1 MRKLTCW
8 LIANFFVFTL
18 CLGQDI
24 EISGRVI
31 DSLGSPIANASVKV
45 VNSKRGTTTD
55 NNGNF
60 KLRTSIGTRLLI
72 SSVGF
77 DPQEFIAAPNL
88 TATLSLR
95 NNQLSEVVVT
105 ALGIRREKK
114 ALGYAVSTIGKK
126 ELEQRPEGDIAR
138 VLNGKAPG
146 VNILNTSGLSG
157 SGTNIII
164 RGVSSITGGATPLF
178 VVDGVPFDAGTN
190 SQRDFRFGNETS
202 SRFLDLDPNSIESID
217 VLKGLSA
224 TTLYGEY
231 GRNGVILITTKN
243 GGGRRINKKAEVTVD
258 QSFFVNNVANLPDY
272 QDNWGGGID
281 QVATGAFSN
290 WGAKITAPV
299 TQIPHL
305 YDRPEINGV
314 FPQFKG
320 ALYDYKPYNSVEN
333 FYRTGLIS
341 STSVNLAGSGN
352 NVGYNMNYGYLDDEG
367 FTPGN
372 RLIRNNFGFG
382 GNAKLSN
389 NITASATF
397 NYTLSDFK
405 SPPTG
410 YSTGSG
416 AVNGSSAFGDLF
428 YTPRTVDLMG
438 LPYQNPVTGAAV
450 YYRADNGIQNPRWTV
465 ENAFVRQR
473 VNRTFGN
480 AQLRYGIAKGL
491 TLAYRLGYDRYTEDH
506 MQAQNKGGSDG
517 NVNGFYR
524 TVRGINNI
532 WDHTLI
538 ANYTTQINSDWSLNI
553 DAGAN
558 SREDQYEQSGVTST
572 QQLVFGL
579 LDHSNFISKST
590 LGDNFGTSLLDLDF
604 AVNQQNIGVFA
615 QAQVSHKEWLFMNIG
630 ARNSWTTALEKGN
643 NSLLYPSVSVSF
655 IPSSALS
662 FLQTSKTI
670 NYLKFRA
677 GYSTSASFPSPYTTR
692 PVLDILN
699 SQFVTSN
706 GTVINSNR
714 LSRRAP
720 NPDLVPELISEIEF
734 GTEMRFINNRASI
747 DLTLY
752 HRSSKDQILDQDLDP
767 ATGFDV
773 KTINAGR
780 LTNKGIE
787 LALGY
792 AVVKSKS
799 VTWQLDGN
807 FTLNRSEVSEMPD
820 EITQIVLAGFSNRG
834 TIAKNGYPLGMLYGS
849 YIPRE
854 AKTGDRIV
862 DQATGYY
869 KVSPDSKIIGDPNPD
884 YRIVGISTLTVKGVS
899 FRMQWDY
906 TKGGDMY
913 AITPQILV
921 ARGVTKDTDFDR
933 TLSFIYPGVDPNGN
947 KNTIQLPASTAFFD
961 ASLATDEQFIF
972 DATVVRLREVALSY
986 SIPQALLQKLPFGNV
1001 SLTVSGTNLFYKAPY
1016 FPKYTRFDPET
1027 SSLGVSSSRGF
1038 EYATAPSSRR
1048 IGASLR
1054 FTF

>member
-18 CLGQDI
+18 CFGQDV
-24 EISGRVI
+24 EISGRVT
-31 DSLGSPIANASVKV
+31 DSLGLPLANASVKV

-55 NNGNF
+55 NNGYF
-60 KLRTSIGTRLLI
+60 KLRAAIGTRLQI
-72 SSVGF
+72 SSIGF
-77 DPQEFIAAPNL
+77 DPQEFIAEPNL
-88 TATLSLR
+88 SATLSLR
-95 NNQLSEVVVT
+95 NNSLSEVVVT

-126 ELEQRPEGDIAR
+126 ELEQRPDGDIAR

-164 RGVSSITGGATPLF
+164 RGVSSITGNATPLF
-178 VVDGVPFDAGTN
+178 VVDGVPFDGGTN
-190 SQRDFRFGNETS
+190 EQNDFRYGNQTS
-202 SRFLDLDPNSIESID
+202 SRFLDIDPNSIESID

-231 GRNGVILITTKN
+231 GRNGVVLITTKN
-243 GGGRRINKKAEVTVD
+243 GANRRVNRKAEITVD
-258 QSFFVNNVANLPDY
+258 QSFFINQVANLPEY
-272 QDNWGGGID
+272 QDSYGGGID
-281 QVATGAFSN
+281 NVATPAFSN
-290 WGAKITAPV
+290 FGAKITDPV

-305 YDRPEINGV
+305 YDRADLNGV
-314 FPQFKG
+314 FPEFKG

-333 FYRTGLIS
+333 FYETGLIS
-341 STSVNLAGSGN
+341 STSINLAGSGT
-352 NVGYNMNYGYLDDEG
+352 NVGYNMNYGYLSDEG

-372 RLIRNNFGFG
+372 RLLRNTFGFG
-382 GNAKLSN
+382 GNAKLNN

-397 NYTLSDFK
+397 NYTINDFK

-410 YSTGSG
+410 YSSGSG
-416 AVNGSSAFGDLF
+416 AVNGVSAFGDLF

-438 LPYQNPVTGAAV
+438 LPFQNPVTGAAV
-450 YYRADNGIQNPRWTV
+450 YYRADNAIQNPRWTV
-465 ENAFVRQR
+465 ANSFVSQK
-473 VNRTFGN
+473 VNRVFGN
-480 AQLRYGIAKGL
+480 AQLRYAIAKGL
-491 TLAYRLGYDRYTEDH
+491 NLTYRLGYDKYTEDH
-506 MQAQNKGGSDG
+506 VQAQNKGGSDG
-517 NVNGFYR
+517 PVNGLYR
-524 TVRGINNI
+524 TIRVVKSI

-538 ANYTTQINSDWSLNI
+538 ANYSRSLNNDWSVNV
-553 DAGAN
+553 DAGVN
-558 SREDQYEQSGVTST
+558 SREDDYDQSGVNST

-579 LDHSNFISKST
+579 FDHSNFTSKST
-590 LGDNFGTSLLDLDF
+590 LGDNNIDLDW
-604 AVNQQNIGVFA
+604 VERQQNIGVFA
-615 QAQVSHKEWLFMNIG
+615 QAQVNYKEWLFVNLG

-655 IPSSALS
+655 IPTSAISALNAS
-662 FLQTSKTI
+662 NTI

-677 GYSTSASFPSPYTTR
+677 GYSTSASFPDPYTTR
-692 PVLDILN
+692 PVLDILSN
-699 SQFVTSN
+699 TFVSAN

-714 LSRRAP
+714 LNRRAP
-720 NPDLVPELISEIEF
+720 NPDLVPELINEVEV
-734 GTEMRFINNRASI
+734 GMEMRFINNRASI

-752 HRSSKDQILDQDLDP
+752 NRSSKDQILDQDLDP

-773 KTINAGR
+773 KTINAGK
-780 LTNKGIE
+780 LNNKGIE
-787 LALGY
+787 LAVGY
-792 AVVKSKS
+792 AVVKSKNI
-799 VTWQLDGN
+799 TWQLDGN
-807 FTLNRSEVSEMPD
+807 FSMNRSEVSDMPE
-820 EITQIVLAGFSNRG
+820 EITQIVLAGFTNRG
-834 TIAKNGYPLGMLYGS
+834 TIAQNGQPLGVLYGS

-854 AKTGDRIV
+854 AKTGERIV
-862 DQATGYY
+862 NQATGYY
-869 KVSPDSKIIGDPNPD
+869 LVSPDSKIIGDPNPD
-884 YRIVGISTLTVKGVS
+884 FRLVGISTLSYKGLS

-913 AITPQILV
+913 AVTPQILV
-921 ARGVTKDTDFDR
+921 ARGVTKDTDVDR
-933 TLSFIYPGVDPNGN
+933 ALSFIYPGVDENGN
-947 KNTIQLPASTAFFD
+947 KNMFQLSSSTAFFD
-961 ASLATDEQFIF
+961 GSLNADEQYIF
-972 DATVVRLREVALSY
+972 DATIVRLRELALSY
-986 SIPQALLQKLPFGNV
+986 SLPQSLLQKLPFGNV

>member
-8 LIANFFVFTL
+8 LIANLFLFAL
-18 CLGQDI
+18 CFGQES
-24 EISGRVI
+24 EITGRVT
-31 DSLGSPIANASVKV
+31 DSLGLPISNASIKV
-45 VNSKRGTTTD
+45 INSKRGTTSD
-55 NNGNF
+55 NNGYF
-60 KLRTSIGTRLLI
+60 KLKTTPGTRLQI
-72 SSVGF
+72 SSVGY
-77 DPQEFIAAPNL
+77 DPQEFIAAPDL
-88 TATLSLR
+88 TARLSIKSNSL
-95 NNQLSEVVVT
+95 NEVVVT

-164 RGVSSITGGATPLF
+164 RGVSSITGSATPLF

-190 SQRDFRFGNETS
+190 AQSDFRFANQTS
-202 SRFLDLDPNSIESID
+202 SRFLDIDPNSIESID

-231 GRNGVILITTKN
+231 GRNGVVLITTKN
-243 GGGRRINKKAEVTVD
+243 GANRRVNKKAEITVD
-258 QSFFVNNVANLPDY
+258 QSFFINNVANLPDY
-272 QDNWGGGID
+272 QDSWGGGID
-281 QVATGAFSN
+281 NVATPAFSN
-290 WGAKITAPV
+290 FGAKITDPV

-305 YDRPEINGV
+305 YDRADVTAV
-314 FPQFKG
+314 FPEFRG

-333 FYRTGLIS
+333 FYRTGVIS

-352 NVGYNMNYGYLDDEG
+352 NTGYNMNYGYLSDEG

-372 RLIRNNFGFG
+372 KLIRNTFGLG

-397 NYTLSDFK
+397 NYTINDFK

-410 YSTGSG
+410 YSSGSG
-416 AVNGSSAFGDLF
+416 AVNGPSAFGDLF

-438 LPYQNPVTGAAV
+438 LPYQNPVTGGAI
-450 YYRADNGIQNPRWTV
+450 YYRADNAIQNPRWTV
-465 ENAFVRQR
+465 DNSFVRQQ
-473 VNRTFGN
+473 VNRIFGN
-480 AQLRYGIAKGL
+480 AQLRYAIVKGL
-491 TLAYRLGYDRYTEDH
+491 NLTYRLGYDKYTEDH

-524 TVRGINNI
+524 TVRGVNNI

-538 ANYTTQINSDWSLNI
+538 ANYNKSLNNDWSLSV
-553 DAGAN
+553 DAGVN
-558 SREDQYEQSGVTST
+558 SREDQYEQSGINST

-579 LDHSNFISKST
+579 LDHSNFTSKSSV
-590 LGDNFGTSLLDLDF
+590 GDNNVDLDYIEK
-604 AVNQQNIGVFA
+604 QQNIGVFA
-615 QAQVSHKEWLFMNIG
+615 QTQINYKDWLFMNVG

-643 NSLLYPSVSVSF
+643 NSLLYPSISVSF
-655 IPSSALS
+655 IPTSAISPLS
-662 FLQTSKTI
+662 TSKTI

-677 GYSTSASFPSPYTTR
+677 GYSTSASFPDPYTTR
-692 PVLDILN
+692 PVLDILS
-699 SQFVTSN
+699 SQFVTAN
-706 GTVINSNR
+706 GTVVNSNR
-714 LSRRAP
+714 LNRRAP
-720 NPDLVPELISEIEF
+720 NPDLVPELISEIEV
-734 GTEMRFINNRASI
+734 GMEVKFINNRASI

-752 HRSSKDQILDQDLDP
+752 NRSSKDQILDQDLDP
-767 ATGFDV
+767 ATGFDI
-773 KTINAGR
+773 KTINAGKLR
-780 LTNKGIE
+780 NKGIE

-792 AVVKSKS
+792 TVVKSKNI
-799 VTWQLDGN
+799 TWQLDGN
-807 FTLNRSEVSEMPD
+807 FTLNRSKVSDMPD

-834 TIAKNGYPLGMLYGS
+834 TIAQNGQPLGVLYGT

-854 AKTGDRIV
+854 AKTGEWTV
-862 DQATGYY
+862 NQATGYY
-869 KVSPDSKIIGDPNPD
+869 LVSPDSKIIGDPNPD
-884 YRIVGISTLTVKGVS
+884 YRIVGISTLSFKGLS

-913 AITPQILV
+913 AVTPQILV

-933 TLSFIYPGVDPNGN
+933 SLPFIYPGVDENGI
-947 KNTIQLPASTAFFD
+947 KNQFQISSSTAFFD
-961 ASLATDEQFIF
+961 GSLNADEQYIF
-972 DATVVRLREVALSY
+972 DATVVRLRELSLSY
-986 SIPQALLQKLPFGNV
+986 SLPQTLLQNLPFGNV

-1016 FPKYTRFDPET
+1016 FPEYTRFDPET

>member
-8 LIANFFVFTL
+8 LIANFFVFTI
-18 CLGQDI
+18 CLGQEV
-24 EISGRVI
+24 EISGRVT
-31 DSLGSPIANASVKV
+31 DSLGLPISNASIKV
-45 VNSKRGTTTD
+45 ANSKRGTTSD

-60 KLRTSIGTRLLI
+60 KLKTTPGTRLQI
-72 SSVGF
+72 SSIGY
-77 DPQEFIAAPNL
+77 DAQEFVAAPNL
-88 TATLSLR
+88 TATLSLK
-95 NNQLSEVVVT
+95 NNSLNEVVVT

-146 VNILNTSGLSG
+146 VNVLNTSGLSG

-164 RGVSSITGGATPLF
+164 RGVSSITNGATPLF

-190 SQRDFRFGNETS
+190 EQNDFRYGNQTS
-202 SRFLDLDPNSIESID
+202 SRFLDIDPNSIESID

-231 GRNGVILITTKN
+231 GRNGVVLITTKN
-243 GGGRRINKKAEVTVD
+243 GANRRVNKKAEVTVD
-258 QSFFVNNVANLPDY
+258 QSLFVNNVANLPDY
-272 QDNWGGGID
+272 QDTWGGGID
-281 QVATGAFSN
+281 QVATPAFSN
-290 WGAKITAPV
+290 WGARITNPV

-305 YDRPEINGV
+305 YDRADITAV
-314 FPQFKG
+314 FPEFKG
-320 ALYDYKPYNSVEN
+320 AMYDYKPYNSVEN
-333 FYRTGLIS
+333 FYKTGVIS
-341 STSVNLAGSGN
+341 STSVNLAGSGTN
-352 NVGYNMNYGYLDDEG
+352 IGYNLNYGYLSDEG

-372 RLIRNNFGFG
+372 KLIRNNFGFG

-389 NITASATF
+389 NLTVSATF
-397 NYTLSDFK
+397 NYTINDFK

-416 AVNGSSAFGDLF
+416 AVNGASAFGDLF

-438 LPYQNPVTGAAV
+438 LPYQNPVTGAAI
-450 YYRADNGIQNPRWTV
+450 YYRADNAIQNPRWTV
-465 ENAFVRQR
+465 ENSFVRQQ

-480 AQLRYGIAKGL
+480 AQMRYGIMKGL
-491 TLAYRLGYDRYTEDH
+491 NLTYRLGYDKYTEDH
-506 MQAQNKGGSDG
+506 MQAQNKGGSDA

-524 TVRGINNI
+524 TIRGVNNI
-532 WDHTLI
+532 WDHTLL
-538 ANYTTQINSDWSLNI
+538 ANYVGQLNADWGLSV
-553 DAGAN
+553 DAGVN
-558 SREDQYEQSGVTST
+558 SREDKYEQAGVNST

-590 LGDNFGTSLLDLDF
+590 LGDNDDDLDYKI
-604 AVNQQNIGVFA
+604 NQQNIGVFA
-615 QAQVSHKEWLFMNIG
+615 QAQVDFKEWLFVNLG

-655 IPSSALS
+655 IPTSALS
-662 FLQTSKTI
+662 FLQTSTAI
-670 NYLKFRA
+670 NYLKLRA
-677 GYSTSASFPSPYTTR
+677 GYSTSASFPPPYTTR
-692 PVLDILN
+692 PVLDILS
-699 SQFVTSN
+699 SQFVSSN
-706 GTVINSNR
+706 GTVVNSNR

-720 NPDLVPELISEIEF
+720 NPDLVPELISEIEV
-734 GTEMRFINNRASI
+734 GTEMRLINNRASI

-752 HRSSKDQILDQDLDP
+752 HRTSKDQILEQDLDP
-767 ATGFDV
+767 ATGFEV

-792 AVVKSKS
+792 AVVKNKNI
-799 VTWQLDGN
+799 TWQLDGN
-807 FTLNRSEVSEMPD
+807 FTLNRSKVSEMPE
-820 EITQIVLAGFSNRG
+820 EITQIILAGFTNRG
-834 TIAKNGYPLGMLYGS
+834 TVAKNGYPLGMLYGS
-849 YIPRE
+849 YFPRE
-854 AKTGDRIV
+854 AKTGERIV

-869 KVSPDSKIIGDPNPD
+869 QVSPDSKIIGDPNPE

-899 FRMQWDY
+899 LRMQWDY
-906 TKGGDMY
+906 TKGGQMY

-921 ARGVTKDTDFDR
+921 ARGITKDTDFDR
-933 TLSFIYPGVDPNGN
+933 TLSFIYPGVDPNGV
-947 KNTIQLPASTAFFD
+947 KNTIQLPASTTFFD
-961 ASLATDEQFIF
+961 ASLVADEQFIF
-972 DATVVRLREVALSY
+972 DATIVRLRELALSY
-986 SIPQALLQKLPFGNV
+986 SIPQTALQKLPFGNI
-1001 SLTVSGTNLFYKAPY
+1001 SLTVSGSNLFYKAPY